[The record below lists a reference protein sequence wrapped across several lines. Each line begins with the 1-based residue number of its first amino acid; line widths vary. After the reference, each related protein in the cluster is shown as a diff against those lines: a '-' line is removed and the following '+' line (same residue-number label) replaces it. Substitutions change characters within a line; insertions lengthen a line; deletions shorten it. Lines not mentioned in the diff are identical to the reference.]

1 MANGNGGAKWIRRDL
16 RLAIYRRD
24 GFQCAYCGSSDG
36 LSLDHLT
43 PRTHKNGHNRPTNL
57 ITACVKCNARKG
69 NRPWKL
75 FIGRDEIIRRISRLR
90 YRSVKHDR
98 IWAKGVLCETPW
110 SDAIRQKE

>member
-1 MANGNGGAKWIRRDL
+1 MINPNGGAKWIWRIT

-43 PRTHKNGHNRPTNL
+43 PRTHKTGHNRPTNL
-57 ITACVKCNARKG
+57 ITACVRCNARKG
-69 NRPWKL
+69 NRPWKV
-75 FIGRDEIIRRISRLR
+75 FIGHDETIRRIMRLR
-90 YRSVKHDR
+90 YRSINRHR
-98 IWAKGVLCETPW
+98 IWAKGVLSECSW